1 MGRLERK
8 LEEVKDHIDVRLNR
22 LEALLLEQ
30 TCASKGDGNR
40 KDMSFGNDEGARTN
54 QLQEEDLD

>member
-30 TCASKGDGNR
+30 RCATKADGNR
-40 KDMSFGNDEGARTN
+40 KDMSSGNDESSRTDR
-54 QLQEEDLD
+54 LQEEDLD